1 MNKQQFNEALCFIDA
16 DLVEGYIRQDDAL
29 KKSAV
34 KKNMWLRVGAVAA
47 CFCVMVAA
55 VFALPMMLRDDS
67 PPVVVEDTTSSDT
80 PIDTAPPADTTAPI
94 VITDPNTPPKA
105 PILDD
110 HGIINGT
117 ASATIGNISLSEGEW
132 KDYAGNP
139 GFHAQTVIEAK
150 VIEILPN
157 IYLYPGANK
166 TYRIARLEIIDTIRG
181 EGLPK
186 EIYYRY
192 SYYDEHLF
200 DGYDSLIFS
209 LEQIGIE
216 NYVMVNKT
224 QGKIEYFPHMF
235 ETCYVDDPGYGS
247 VIAFTNG
254 IIDTSLWRRATH
266 LLPPVDGMYLIEH
279 ILIKEQDPINR
290 NNRYYAADIGDTV
303 EQVKTNI
310 LEACANEDSNFSMFD
325 VIRNTPDY
333 VTAEDVFLSDSQK
346 ALWNYVSPDNKNVFC
361 HTLTVGVYY
370 RVSIEYTRVIHGC
383 LTNEVI
389 STSGGIGRH
398 GFVENRADDNPDRYD
413 NYTAEDLS
421 RVPNIAFVIDQLDL
435 AALIPPHITLD
446 EKTILRGCE
455 ALGWYRNIDGKI
467 YGIVRIHW
475 VYDYNN
481 ENGSNMYIQD
491 DMYYLYDADG
501 NGCIIER
508 EELKSIIVKDSNI
521 MSFKYE
527 PQYEP
532 WI

>member
-1 MNKQQFNEALCFIDA
+1 MNRQQFNEALCFIDA
-16 DLVEGYIRQDDAL
+16 DLVESYIKQKDAL
-29 KKSAV
+29 TAAAARKT
-34 KKNMWLRVGAVAA
+34 MWLRVSAVAA
-47 CFCVMVAA
+47 CLCIMVAA
-55 VFALPMMLRDDS
+55 VFTLPMLLRDDT
-67 PPVVVEDTTSSDT
+67 PPAVVEDTTSSDT
-80 PIDTAPPADTTAPI
+80 PADTTAPT
-94 VITDPNTPPKA
+94 VITDPNAPPTA
-105 PILDD
+105 PVLDD
-110 HGIINGT
+110 YNILNGT
-117 ASATIGNISLSEGEW
+117 SSATIGNISLSEGEW
-132 KDYAGNP
+132 KDYAVNP

-209 LEQIGIE
+209 LDQIGVE

-224 QGKIEYFPHMF
+224 QGKVEYFPHMF

-254 IIDTSLWRRATH
+254 ILDTSLWRRATH
-266 LLPPVDGMYLIEH
+266 YLTPIDGLYLIEH
-279 ILIKEQDPINR
+279 LLIKEQDPINR

-333 VTAEDVFLSDSQK
+333 VTAEDIFLSDSQK
-346 ALWNYVSPDNKNVFC
+346 ALWNYVSPGNKNVFC
-361 HTLTVGVYY
+361 HTLSVGAYY
-370 RVSIEYTRVIHGC
+370 RVSIEYTRIIYGC

-398 GFVENRADDNPDRYD
+398 GFVENRADTNPEKYD
-413 NYTAEDLS
+413 SYTTDDLS

-435 AALIPPHITLD
+435 TALIPPHITLD

-455 ALGWYRNIDGKI
+455 ALGWYRNIDGKV
-467 YGIVRIHW
+467 YGIVRILW
-475 VYDYNN
+475 VYDYDDD
-481 ENGSNMYIQD
+481 MYIQD

-501 NGCIIER
+501 NGRIIER